1 MEELLNEIE
10 FELREYE
17 NTCYQRVQREYGK
30 IEGVDFVMQ
39 TIRQVLK
46 RETDDVSFF
55 EMKERSQDVDSSQ

>member
-1 MEELLNEIE
+1 MEEIINEIE

-30 IEGVDFVMQ
+30 IEGVNFVME

-46 RETDDVSFF
+46 RETDV
-55 EMKERSQDVDSSQ
+55 MKERSQDVESSQ